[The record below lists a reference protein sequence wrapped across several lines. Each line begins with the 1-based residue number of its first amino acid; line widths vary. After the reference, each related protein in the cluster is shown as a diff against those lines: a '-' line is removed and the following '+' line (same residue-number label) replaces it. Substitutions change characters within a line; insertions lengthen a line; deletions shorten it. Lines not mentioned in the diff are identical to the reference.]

1 MGSKV
6 IDALLNDERGI
17 KMRTLLIIAGILL
30 VLAVNFVLYCCIR
43 VGAKEDRLLENHRK
57 EQIDAGRSE

>member
-1 MGSKV
+1 
-6 IDALLNDERGI
+6 
-17 KMRTLLIIAGILL
+17 MRTLLIIAGILL

-43 VGAKEDRLLENHRK
+43 VGAKEDSLLENHRK

>member
-6 IDALLNDERGI
+6 IDALLNDERG
-17 KMRTLLIIAGILL
+17 MRMLLIIAGILL

-57 EQIDAGRSE
+57 EQINAGRSE

>member
-1 MGSKV
+1 MSSRSHRCPF
-6 IDALLNDERGI
+6 DDERGI